1 MILEIIDVRS
11 FGHSFL
17 LNKYTMQ
24 HKACTLLIKKGL
36 IGILHTKFSYF
47 MIIWSEMQ
55 NTGQTY
61 EWIAS
66 CKSERKKKES

>member
-47 MIIWSEMQ
+47 MII
-55 NTGQTY
+55 
-61 EWIAS
+61 
-66 CKSERKKKES
+66 